1 MLGEHYWHKSINS
14 KIKRQREMES
24 EKNFLQKKQDFSNS
38 FQAELAYAVR
48 WMM

>member
-1 MLGEHYWHKSINS
+1 MLGEHHWHDFING
-14 KIKRQREMES
+14 KIKRQRERERRKKR
-24 EKNFLQKKQDFSNS
+24 ERFLGNS